1 MQLNYRQGLIKCQ
14 VDANNVPMHLHKS
27 TTSNYVDLYVNSSV
41 VLVAFAHGT
50 ADYLYEETTPLI
62 NTWGPFTS
70 SVSGKYW
77 LYWDINVNTGERTFG
92 FTTLQPVI
100 SNTKP
105 RVPAKDMHW
114 FDTAK
119 STMFVYGDLDW
130 VEKIRCFAG
139 VYTGGSTV
147 EPYYVD
153 ETVTT
158 VVNGVTTSSTSHN
171 YFTSQVG
178 LNVPVVAGFLLFDE
192 GEKPVKSAST
202 GKFLTTE
209 SHFYTTK
216 SNVSSISFD
225 MMDFFAQAVESIPA
239 FRVVS
244 YHQNNT
250 IGLASSDDPDF
261 KSASGIVR
269 TSVFTG
275 EVCSVI
281 SRGYITNTEWRF
293 NALPTTPL
301 YLGINGTIHTEPPLT
316 GFIQKIGTVVSSD
329 TILISIDPQLIY
341 KTASHT
347 SETSAVNIDALSGKF
362 YTAGDEPELA
372 PGTGPVP
379 ESSRNI
385 TACTYIK
392 VANPKMYWQINHNMN
407 STNVF
412 VQVYDDDDNLVKIN
426 AVNIVDSNTIIIGFS
441 SAILGKAQLL
451 FFKSTLFSDLSNTN
465 VPVQEFI
472 QPEDEPAVNWTVEHN
487 LGHSPIAVVYD
498 PNGYLVT
505 PSSVIHTNSDS
516 VDITFTSPTS
526 GSVRFV

>member
-1 MQLNYRQGLIKCQ
+1 MRLNYRQGLIKCQ

-27 TTSNYVDLYVNSSV
+27 TTSSYVDLYVNSSV
-41 VLVAFAHGT
+41 VLVAFAHGQ
-50 ADYLYEETTPLI
+50 ADYIYEETTPLI

-77 LYWDINVNTGERTFG
+77 LYWDINVHTGERTFG
-92 FTTLQPVI
+92 YTTLQPTV
-100 SNTKP
+100 SSTAP

-114 FDTAK
+114 FDTTTN
-119 STMFVYGDLDW
+119 TMFVYGDLDW

-139 VYTGGSTV
+139 VYQGGNSV
-147 EPYYVD
+147 EPYYVE

-158 VVNGVTTSSTSHN
+158 VVNGVTTTSTVHN

-178 LNVPVVAGFLLFDE
+178 LNTPVAAGFLLFDE
-192 GEKPVKSAST
+192 DESPLKSAIT

-216 SNVSSISFD
+216 SNISSISFD

-250 IGLASSDDPDF
+250 VGLASSDDPEY

-269 TSVFTG
+269 TSVFSG
-275 EVCSVI
+275 EVGSVV
-281 SRGYITNTEWRF
+281 SRGYVTNTEWRF
-293 NALPTTPL
+293 NVPPTTPL

-341 KTASHT
+341 KTANNS
-347 SETSAVNIDALSGKF
+347 SETAAVNIDALSGKF
-362 YTAGDEPELA
+362 YTAGDEPILA
-372 PGTGPVP
+372 PSTGPLP

-385 TACTYIK
+385 VAFTYIK
-392 VANPKMYWQINHNMN
+392 VANPKMFWQINHNVN

-412 VQVYDDDDNLVKIN
+412 VQVFDSDGNIVK
-426 AVNIVDSNTIIIGFS
+426 VNSVKIVDSNTIIIGFDS
-441 SAILGKAQLL
+441 EILGKAQLL
-451 FFKSTLFSDLSNTN
+451 FFRSELFSDLANTN
-465 VPVQEFI
+465 IPVQEFT
-472 QPEDEPAVNWTVEHN
+472 QPADSPATTWTVDHN
-487 LGHSPIAVVYD
+487 LGYSPVAVVYD
-498 PNGYLVT
+498 SNGYLVT
-505 PSSVIHTNSDS
+505 PSSVIYTSPDS
-516 VDITFTSPTS
+516 VELSFKSPTS